1 MRFTPFVFAALLA
14 LGSCASCAT
23 TPVID
28 DAALPTGDTIMPA
41 LTFTADSGTDQ
52 LAITAHGLLTG
63 DGPFATRNVGG
74 ALPGGLAAVTSYFV
88 IRVGADAIKA
98 ATSSTNAHAGTAIDI
113 TDNGSGTNILEIG
126 VPYRRPRTYANGSI
140 LFPEDLNANFDAW
153 PALHALLTGQAQS
166 VWDGVTIDGRMVSTG
181 ADASLDL
188 FETTASAQRIRLQ
201 APAAL
206 SADFTLTLPSALP
219 AARAAVTVSSTGQLG
234 FDSNT
239 ENYNIASAV
248 PATGASFLIAGGLAP
263 TLILGGTGSPCPVI
277 VSVGDTITAWSADFV
292 KNSNATVT
300 VTATLLKCVGISVT
314 TIGVAQTNSANAPGS
329 ITLGQSGLSAVVAS
343 GESYVILVQSSS
355 GSDDAVTS
363 YSLTR

>member
-1 MRFTPFVFAALLA
+1 MIKPNIAESRFGVDGADAD
-14 LGSCASCAT
+14 AT
-23 TPVID
+23 N
-28 DAALPTGDTIMPA
+28 
-41 LTFTADSGTDQ
+41 FTAPSSGQRDTGWVLNQIPTSSVATYLENKTYRWLQFLDEVFKV
-52 LAITAHGLLTG
+52 AGTAVADFKLTG
-63 DGPFATRNVGG
+63 AMSVTGTLTAGG
-74 ALPGGLAAVTSYFV
+74 ALTVSSGGAAITGTLAVT
-88 IRVGADAIKA
+88 GA
-98 ATSSTNAHAGTAIDI
+98 ATVSTTLGVTGSATVGGTLGVTGVLTPSGGIAAHAV
-113 TDNGSGTNILEIG
+113 SG
-126 VPYRRPRTYANGSI
+126 
-140 LFPEDLNANFDAW
+140 D
-153 PALHALLTGQAQS
+153 
-166 VWDGVTIDGRMVSTG
+166 VTVSGRVIATG
-181 ADASLDL
+181 ASASLDL

-219 AARAAVTVSSTGQLG
+219 AARAAVTVSATGQLG
-234 FDSNT
+234 FDAT
-239 ENYNIASAV
+239 PDLYNIASAV